1 MESSL
6 FNTGFLGG
14 SFLWFIG
21 QVADDSTWRENQNP
35 GKFEEISEMPAWGY
49 RYKVRI
55 IGHHDQDESDV
66 TAEELPWAQVMY
78 PVTAGSGQGGS
89 YQSPAIK
96 QGMFVFGFF
105 LDGKDQQTP
114 IIMGCLGNNAKTK
127 LERKT
132 GTEGSGGK
140 NFTPQSFYSKNRDE
154 EPVEQK
160 HLKDGDLA
168 PKQAGNRAFS
178 SPSKSN
184 VTVEASDANNIKT
197 IADRKKYDTL
207 TEKHSLGCPNPD
219 TQSDTKN
226 MQTVIS
232 TLTKTIESFQQSLTD
247 ADAAAGL
254 PILKNDKNIDK
265 AIDSASKEMAKFM
278 KGTMNKLQQ
287 FTTKEFNEKL
297 APMENLAPPSHALEL
312 LNKKVEGLEK
322 IACMFNGMAGLALA
336 GLIAAALKRAFNR
349 KKKRAEEAAAI
360 NSVSNAGVV
369 NATLA
374 AGIGTDGLVG
384 TDAVVGGTDTLTGTI
399 GSRVSRVGVTSSQT
413 IPSTPVLDTPGA
425 ADVPPPTADGF
436 YRPTPLCETEEIVGE
451 VLGGTINTIMSGFD
465 SAIGPV
471 IDEIQNS
478 LGGSSTETGSENI
491 GTIDHAINENNVL
504 SSLSSGALILSFS
517 QSVADQAG
525 IDPNKVGDSNRYW
538 ADGNYGR
545 GLTGFIDAAGQ
556 NTPDNQQLIA
566 NALSLIDDRSNP
578 TGIAAGLTLASNI
591 LGVNQNLLGGIG
603 LAFAAIRSGGIPD
616 LISAVGGLA
625 AFNPRILNAVVGGG
639 AALGGGALAGGIG
652 LGALGGMSFDIA
664 SALNFV
670 NSITKIFNCDPDPE
684 CSPNDEH
691 TMQSG
696 GGSAGRPST
705 SSIADSAKNI
715 SASVGERK
723 SYGTS
728 VEKLSSSKKG
738 VTINKKFAKPKTRT
752 QDLTNLVG
760 YVNGQ
765 PYYGDFH
772 IHEREDGSI
781 VKMVGIAHTTTPHEI
796 IYDTV
801 QESLD

>member
-1 MESSL
+1 MESSSL
-6 FNTGFLGG
+6 FNPGFLGG
-14 SFLWFIG
+14 SFYWFIG

-35 GKFEEISEMPAWGY
+35 GKFEEVSEMPAWGY

-55 IGHHDQDESDV
+55 IGHHDQEESDV

-78 PVTAGSGQGGS
+78 PVTAGTGHGGS

-96 QGMFVFGFF
+96 QGSFVFGFF

-127 LERKT
+127 LERKQ
-132 GTEGSGGK
+132 GTEAGGGK
-140 NFTPQSFYSKNRDE
+140 NFTPISFFSKMIKE

-168 PKQAGNRAFS
+168 PKQAGNEAYS
-178 SPSKSN
+178 SPSKEN
-184 VTVEASDANNIKT
+184 VTIESSDANNIKT
-197 IADRKKYDTL
+197 TADRKKYNTL
-207 TEKHSLGCPNPD
+207 VEKHALACPNPD

-226 MQTVIS
+226 IQTVIS
-232 TLTKTIESFQQSLTD
+232 TLTSKIEEFQKSLVD
-247 ADAAAGL
+247 ADLAAGL

-265 AIDSASKEMAKFM
+265 AIEDASQEMSKYM

-297 APMENLAPPSHALEL
+297 APIENLAPPSHTLEL
-312 LNKKVEGLEK
+312 LKKKVEGLEK
-322 IACMFNGMAGLALA
+322 IACLFNGLAGLALA
-336 GLIAAALKRAFNR
+336 GLIAAALRRAFNR
-349 KKKRAEEAAAI
+349 KKKKAEEAAENIAI
-360 NSVSNAGVV
+360 SEAGV
-369 NATLA
+369 
-374 AGIGTDGLVG
+374 AGVSTSLV
-384 TDAVVGGTDTLTGTI
+384 T
-399 GSRVSRVGVTSSQT
+399 
-413 IPSTPVLDTPGA
+413 PSTPTLDTPGST
-425 ADVPPPTADGF
+425 DVPPPVPDGF
-436 YRPTPLCETEEIVGE
+436 YRPTPLCETEEIIGE

-478 LGGSSTETGSENI
+478 LGGSSTETGSENT
-491 GTIDHAINENNVL
+491 GTVDHAINENNVL
-504 SSLSSGALILSFS
+504 SALSSGDLILSFS
-517 QSVADQAG
+517 QTIADQSGA
-525 IDPNKVGDSNRYW
+525 DPTKIGGANRFW

-545 GLTGFIDAAGQ
+545 GLVGFIDIVGQ

-566 NALSLIDDRSNP
+566 DALSLIDDKSNP
-578 TGIAAGLTLASNI
+578 DGIAAGLVLVSNI
-591 LGVNQNLLGGIG
+591 IGVNENLLTGIG
-603 LAFAAIRSGGIPD
+603 NAFQAIRTGNIPN
-616 LISAVGGLA
+616 LISASGSLA
-625 AFNPRILNAVVGGG
+625 SFSPRILSAIAGRG
-639 AALGGGALAGGIG
+639 ASLAGIIPGGLG
-652 LGALGGMSFDIA
+652 LGALGGMNFDIT
-664 SALNFV
+664 SALGFV

-696 GGSAGRPST
+696 GGSTDKPST
-705 SSIADSAKNI
+705 SSVAESAKNV
-715 SASVGERK
+715 SESVGERR
-723 SYGTS
+723 SYGTR
-728 VEKLSSSKKG
+728 VEKLSSSKQG
-738 VTINKKFAKPKTRT
+738 VTIKKVFAKPKSRT

-765 PYYGDFH
+765 PYYGPFH
-772 IHEREDGSI
+772 IHERDDGRV

>member
-1 MESSL
+1 MESSSL
-6 FNTGFLGG
+6 FNPGFLGG
-14 SFLWFIG
+14 SFYWFIG
-21 QVADDSTWRENQNP
+21 QVADDSTWRENQNS
-35 GKFEEISEMPAWGY
+35 GKFEEVSEMPAWGY

-55 IGHHDQDESDV
+55 IGHHDQEESDV

-78 PVTAGSGQGGS
+78 PVTAGTGHGGS

-96 QGMFVFGFF
+96 QGSFVFGFF

-127 LERKT
+127 LERKQ
-132 GTEGSGGK
+132 GTEAGGGK
-140 NFTPQSFYSKNRDE
+140 NFTPVSFFSKMIKE

-168 PKQAGNRAFS
+168 PKQAGNDAYS
-178 SPSKSN
+178 SPSKEN
-184 VTVEASDANNIKT
+184 VTMESSDANNIKST
-197 IADRKKYDTL
+197 ADRKKYNTL
-207 TEKHSLGCPNPD
+207 VEKHALACPNPD

-226 MQTVIS
+226 IQTVIS
-232 TLTKTIESFQQSLTD
+232 TLTSKIEEFQKSLVD
-247 ADAAAGL
+247 ADLAAGL

-265 AIDSASKEMAKFM
+265 AIEDASQEMSKYM

-297 APMENLAPPSHALEL
+297 APIENLAPPSHTLEL
-312 LNKKVEGLEK
+312 LKKKVEGLEK
-322 IACMFNGMAGLALA
+322 IACLFNGLAGLALA
-336 GLIAAALKRAFNR
+336 GLIAAALRKAFNR
-349 KKKRAEEAAAI
+349 KKKKAEEAAENIAI
-360 NSVSNAGVV
+360 SEAGV
-369 NATLA
+369 
-374 AGIGTDGLVG
+374 AGVSTSLV
-384 TDAVVGGTDTLTGTI
+384 TP
-399 GSRVSRVGVTSSQT
+399 S
-413 IPSTPVLDTPGA
+413 IPTLDTPGA
-425 ADVPPPTADGF
+425 TDVPPPVPDGF
-436 YRPTPLCETEEIVGE
+436 YRPTPLCETEEIIGE

-478 LGGSSTETGSENI
+478 LGGSSTETGSENT
-491 GTIDHAINENNVL
+491 GTVDHAINENNVL
-504 SSLSSGALILSFS
+504 SALSSGDLILSFS
-517 QSVADQAG
+517 QTIADQSG
-525 IDPNKVGDSNRYW
+525 VDPTKIGGANRFW

-545 GLTGFIDAAGQ
+545 GLVGFIDIVGQ

-566 NALSLIDDRSNP
+566 DALSLIDDKSNP
-578 TGIAAGLTLASNI
+578 DGIAAGLVLVSNI
-591 LGVNQNLLGGIG
+591 IGVNENLLTGIG
-603 LAFAAIRSGGIPD
+603 NAFQAIRTGNIPN
-616 LISAVGGLA
+616 LISASGSLA
-625 AFNPRILNAVVGGG
+625 SFSPRILSAIAGRG
-639 AALGGGALAGGIG
+639 ASLAGVIPGGLG
-652 LGALGGMSFDIA
+652 LGALGGMNFDIT
-664 SALNFV
+664 SALGFV

-696 GGSAGRPST
+696 GGSTDKPST
-705 SSIADSAKNI
+705 SSVAESAKNV
-715 SASVGERK
+715 SESVGERR
-723 SYGTS
+723 SYGTR
-728 VEKLSSSKKG
+728 VEKLSSSKQG
-738 VTINKKFAKPKTRT
+738 VTIKKVFAKPKSRT

-765 PYYGDFH
+765 PYYGPFH
-772 IHEREDGSI
+772 IHERDDGRV

>member
-1 MESSL
+1 MESSSL
-6 FNTGFLGG
+6 FNPGFLGG
-14 SFLWFIG
+14 SFYWFIG
-21 QVADDSTWRENQNP
+21 QIADDSTWRENQNP

-140 NFTPQSFYSKNRDE
+140 NFTPQSFYSKNQDE
-154 EPVEQK
+154 EPEPQK

-247 ADAAAGL
+247 ADAAVGL
-254 PILKNDKNIDK
+254 PILKNDKNVDK
-265 AIDSASKEMAKFM
+265 AIENASQEMAKFM

-297 APMENLAPPSHALEL
+297 APMENLAPPSHSLEL

-336 GLIAAALKRAFNR
+336 GLIAAALRRAFNR
-349 KKKRAEEAAAI
+349 KKKKAEEAAAI

-399 GSRVSRVGVTSSQT
+399 GSRVGITSSQT

-425 ADVPPPTADGF
+425 TDVPPPTADGF

-451 VLGGTINTIMSGFD
+451 VMGGTINTIMSGFD

-525 IDPNKVGDSNRYW
+525 IDPNSVGDSNRYW

-603 LAFAAIRSGGIPD
+603 LAFAAIRGGGIPD

-625 AFNPRILNAVVGGG
+625 AFNPRILNAVAGGG

-664 SALNFV
+664 TALTFV
-670 NSITKIFNCDPDPE
+670 NSITKIFDCDPEPE

-696 GGSAGRPST
+696 GGSAGRPNT
-705 SSIADSAKNI
+705 SSIAESAKNI
-715 SASVGERK
+715 SGTVGERK
-723 SYGTS
+723 SYGTGI
-728 VEKLSSSKKG
+728 EKLSSSKEG
-738 VTINKKFAKPKTRT
+738 VKIKKTFAKPKTRT

-765 PYYGDFH
+765 PYYGPFH
-772 IHEREDGSI
+772 IHEREDGRV

>member
-6 FNTGFLGG
+6 FNPGFLGG
-14 SFLWFIG
+14 SFYWFIG
-21 QVADDSTWRENQNP
+21 QVADDSTWRKNQNP
-35 GKFEEISEMPAWGY
+35 EKFEKVEEMPAWGY

-55 IGHHDQDESDV
+55 IGSHDQDEADV
-66 TAEELPWAQVMY
+66 SAEQLPWAQVMY
-78 PVTAGSGQGGS
+78 PVTAGTGHGGS
-89 YQSPAIK
+89 YQTPAIR
-96 QGMFVFGFF
+96 QGSFVFGFF

-127 LERKT
+127 LERKM

-140 NFTPQSFYSKNRDE
+140 NFTPVSFYSKMQEE

-160 HLKDGDLA
+160 HLKDGDLS
-168 PKQAGNRAFS
+168 PKQGGNDAYS
-178 SPSKSN
+178 SPSKGN
-184 VTVEASDANNIKT
+184 VTQESSDANNLKT
-197 IADRKKYDTL
+197 TADEKKDQVL
-207 TEKHSLGCPNPD
+207 EEKHSLACPNPD

-232 TLTKTIESFQQSLTD
+232 TLTKTIESFQKSLAD

-265 AIDSASKEMAKFM
+265 AIESASEEMAKIM

-297 APMENLAPPSHALEL
+297 APIEHLAPPSHALDVL
-312 LNKKVEGLEK
+312 QKKVEGLEK
-322 IACMFNGMAGLALA
+322 IACMFNGLAGLALVA
-336 GLIAAALKRAFNR
+336 LIAAALKKAFNR
-349 KKKRAEEAAAI
+349 KKKKAEEAAAHT
-360 NSVSNAGVV
+360 SVSEAGVV
-369 NATLA
+369 NATLE
-374 AGIGTDGLVG
+374 AGIEPEDVAG
-384 TDAVVGGTDTLTGTI
+384 TDAVVGATDTITGTT
-399 GSRVSRVGVTSSQT
+399 GSRVGITSSQT

-425 ADVPPPTADGF
+425 TDVPPPTRDGF

-478 LGGSSTETGSENI
+478 LGGTSTETGSENA

-504 SSLSSGALILSFS
+504 SSLSSGGLILSFS
-517 QSVADQAG
+517 QTVADQAG
-525 IDPNKVGDSNRYW
+525 IDPNSVGNPNR
-538 ADGNYGR
+538 DFVNGNYGR
-545 GLTGFIDAAGQ
+545 GLVGFIDAAGQ

-566 NALSLIDDRSNP
+566 EALSLIDDKSNP
-578 TGIAAGLTLASNI
+578 TGIAAGLSLASNI
-591 LGVNQNLLGGIG
+591 LGVNQNLLAGIG
-603 LAFAAIRSGGIPD
+603 LAFGAIRSGAIPD
-616 LISAVGGLA
+616 LISASGGLA
-625 AFNPRILNAVVGGG
+625 AFNPRILNAIAGGG
-639 AALGGGALAGGIG
+639 AALGGGIAGGLG
-652 LGALGGMSFDIA
+652 LGALGGMSFDIS

-670 NSITKIFNCDPDPE
+670 NSITKIFNCDPEPE

-696 GGSAGRPST
+696 GGSAGKPNS
-705 SSIADSAKNI
+705 SSIAESAKHT
-715 SASVGERK
+715 SESVKETK
-723 SYGTS
+723 SYETS
-728 VEKLSSSKKG
+728 IEKLSSSEEG
-738 VTINKKFAKPKTRT
+738 VTIKKAFAKPKSRT

-765 PYYGDFH
+765 PYYGPFH
-772 IHEREDGSI
+772 SHEREDGKV
-781 VKMVGIAHTTTPHEI
+781 VKMVGIAHTITPHEI

>member
-1 MESSL
+1 MEGGSL
-6 FNTGFLGG
+6 FNPGFLGS
-14 SFLWFIG
+14 SFHWFIG
-21 QVADDSTWRENQNP
+21 QIADDSTWRENQNP
-35 GKFEEISEMPAWGY
+35 SKFDKVEDIPAWGY

-55 IGHHDQDESDV
+55 VGQHEQEESDV
-66 TAEELPWAQVMY
+66 SAEELPWAQVMY
-78 PVTAGSGQGGS
+78 PVTAGNGIGGS
-89 YQSPAIK
+89 FMTPALK

-105 LDGKDQQTP
+105 LDGKDEQTP

-127 LERKT
+127 LERKM

-140 NFTPQSFYSKNRDE
+140 NFVPQSFHS
-154 EPVEQK
+154 VQQK
-160 HLKDGDLA
+160 ISDFKDRVLKDGDFA
-168 PKQAGNRAFS
+168 PKQAGNEAYN
-178 SPSKSN
+178 SPSDSN
-184 VTVEASDANNIKT
+184 VSAESSDANNLYRVSDERT
-197 IADRKKYDTL
+197 SYVLEEPHAL
-207 TEKHSLGCPNPD
+207 ACPNPD
-219 TQSDTKN
+219 TKTDTKN
-226 MQTVIS
+226 IQTVIQK
-232 TLTKTIESFQQSLTD
+232 LTEKIEKFQQSLLD
-247 ADAAAGL
+247 ADKAAGL
-254 PILKNDKNIDK
+254 PVLEINKDIDE
-265 AIDSASKEMAKFM
+265 AIEKASKEMSKYM
-278 KGTMNKLQQ
+278 KGIMNQVQQ
-287 FTTKEFNEKL
+287 FTTKEYNEKL
-297 APMENLAPPSHALEL
+297 ASMENLAPPSHTLEL

-336 GLIAAALKRAFNR
+336 GLIAAALKKAFNR
-349 KKKRAEEAAAI
+349 KKKKAEDAAA
-360 NSVSNAGVV
+360 NAATSEAGVV
-369 NATLA
+369 GVNTS
-374 AGIGTDGLVG
+374 LV
-384 TDAVVGGTDTLTGTI
+384 
-399 GSRVSRVGVTSSQT
+399 
-413 IPSTPVLDTPGA
+413 IPSVPTLDTPGSEN
-425 ADVPPPTADGF
+425 VPPPSADGF
-436 YRPTPLCETEEIVGE
+436 YRPTPLCETEEIIGE
-451 VLGGTINTIMSGFD
+451 VLGGTINTILQGFD

-478 LGGSSTETGSENI
+478 LGGSSTETGSENV

-525 IDPNKVGDSNRYW
+525 IDPNSVGDSNRYW

-566 NALSLIDDRSNP
+566 NALSLIDDKSNP
-578 TGIAAGLTLASNI
+578 TGIAEGLALTSNV
-591 LGVNQNLLGGIG
+591 LGVNQNLLLGIG

-616 LISAVGGLA
+616 LISSVGNLA

-705 SSIADSAKNI
+705 SSIAESARNI
-715 SASVGERK
+715 SGSVKERK
-723 SYGTS
+723 SYGTGI
-728 VEKLSSSKKG
+728 EKLNSSKEG
-738 VTINKKFAKPKTRT
+738 VKIKKKFAKPKTRT

-765 PYYGDFH
+765 PYYGPFH
-772 IHEREDGSI
+772 IHEREDGRV

>member
-1 MESSL
+1 MESSSL
-6 FNTGFLGG
+6 FNPGFLGG
-14 SFLWFIG
+14 SFYWFIG

-35 GKFEEISEMPAWGY
+35 GKFEEVSEMPAWGY

-78 PVTAGSGQGGS
+78 PVTAGTGHGGS

-96 QGMFVFGFF
+96 QGSFVFGFF

-127 LERKT
+127 LERRQ

-140 NFTPQSFYSKNRDE
+140 NFTPISFFSKMIEE

-168 PKQAGNRAFS
+168 PKQAGNDAYS
-178 SPSKSN
+178 SPSKEN
-184 VTVEASDANNIKT
+184 VTMESSDANNIKT
-197 IADRKKYDTL
+197 IADRKKYGTL
-207 TEKHSLGCPNPD
+207 VEKHALACPNPD

-226 MQTVIS
+226 IQTVIS
-232 TLTKTIESFQQSLTD
+232 TLTSKIEEFQNSLRD
-247 ADAAAGL
+247 ADLAAGL
-254 PILKNDKNIDK
+254 PILQNNKDIDA
-265 AIDSASKEMAKFM
+265 AIEGASEEMAKYM

-297 APMENLAPPSHALEL
+297 APLENLAPPSHALEL
-312 LNKKVEGLEK
+312 LKKKVEGLEK
-322 IACMFNGMAGLALA
+322 IACMFNGIAGLALA
-336 GLIAAALKRAFNR
+336 GLIAAALRRAFNR
-349 KKKRAEEAAAI
+349 KKKKAEQAASNA
-360 NSVSNAGVV
+360 SVSDAGVV
-369 NATLA
+369 NAQLEP
-374 AGIGTDGLVG
+374 GT
-384 TDAVVGGTDTLTGTI
+384 
-399 GSRVSRVGVTSSQT
+399 VGVTTSAV
-413 IPSTPVLDTPGA
+413 IPSVPILDTPGSS
-425 ADVPPPTADGF
+425 DVPPPTADGF
-436 YRPTPLCETEEIVGE
+436 YRPTPLCETEEIIGE

-478 LGGSSTETGSENI
+478 LGGTSTETGSENE

-504 SSLSSGALILSFS
+504 SALSSGGLILSFS
-517 QSVADQAG
+517 QTIADQSGA
-525 IDPNKVGDSNRYW
+525 DPSKIGGANRFW

-545 GLTGFIDAAGQ
+545 GLLGFIDVVGQ

-566 NALSLIDDRSNP
+566 DALSLIDDTSNP
-578 TGIAAGLTLASNI
+578 DGIAAGFLLVSNI
-591 LGVNQNLLGGIG
+591 IGVNENLLTGIG
-603 LAFAAIRSGGIPD
+603 NAFQAIRTGDIPS
-616 LISAVGGLA
+616 LISAAGGLA
-625 AFNPRILNAVVGGG
+625 SFSPRILSAIAGGG
-639 AALGGGALAGGIG
+639 ASLAGGIPSGLG
-652 LGALGGMSFDIA
+652 LGALGGMNFDIV

-696 GGSAGRPST
+696 GGSTGKPSV
-705 SSIADSAKNI
+705 SSVADSAKNT
-715 SASVGERK
+715 SQSVGERR
-723 SYGTS
+723 SYGTR
-728 VEKLSSSKKG
+728 VEKLSSSKQG
-738 VTINKKFAKPKTRT
+738 VTIKKAFAKPESRKT
-752 QDLTNLVG
+752 DLTNLVG
-760 YVNGQ
+760 YINGQ
-765 PYYGDFH
+765 PYYGPFH
-772 IHEREDGSI
+772 VHEREDGSV
-781 VKMVGIAHTTTPHEI
+781 VKMVGIAHTTTPHDI

-801 QESLD
+801 QESLG

>member
-1 MESSL
+1 
-6 FNTGFLGG
+6 
-14 SFLWFIG
+14 
-21 QVADDSTWRENQNP
+21 
-35 GKFEEISEMPAWGY
+35 
-49 RYKVRI
+49 
-55 IGHHDQDESDV
+55 
-66 TAEELPWAQVMY
+66 MY
-78 PVTAGSGQGGS
+78 PVTSGSGQGGS
-89 YQSPAIK
+89 YQSPALK

-140 NFTPQSFYSKNRDE
+140 NFTPQSFYSKNQDE
-154 EPVEQK
+154 EPEPQK

-168 PKQAGNRAFS
+168 PKQGGN
-178 SPSKSN
+178 N
-184 VTVEASDANNIKT
+184 VTIEASDANNIKT
-197 IADRKKYDTL
+197 IADRKKYGTL
-207 TEKHSLGCPNPD
+207 IEKHPLACPNPD

-226 MQTVIS
+226 IQTVIS
-232 TLTKTIESFQQSLTD
+232 TLTNTIESFQQSLTD
-247 ADAAAGL
+247 ADAAVGL

-265 AIDSASKEMAKFM
+265 AIENASEEMAKYM

-297 APMENLAPPSHALEL
+297 APMENLAPPSHSLEL

-336 GLIAAALKRAFNR
+336 GLIAAALRRAFNR
-349 KKKRAEEAAAI
+349 KKRRAEEAAA
-360 NSVSNAGVV
+360 NSSVSNAGVV

-374 AGIGTDGLVG
+374 AGIGTDGLIG

-399 GSRVSRVGVTSSQT
+399 GSRVGITSSQT

-425 ADVPPPTADGF
+425 TDVPPPTADGF

-451 VLGGTINTIMSGFD
+451 VMGGTINTIMSGFD
-465 SAIGPV
+465 GAIGPV

-478 LGGSSTETGSENI
+478 LGGSSTETGSENV

-525 IDPNKVGDSNRYW
+525 IDPNNVGNSNRYW
-538 ADGNYGR
+538 ADGNYGL
-545 GLTGFIDAAGQ
+545 GLVGFIDAADQ

-566 NALSLIDDRSNP
+566 QALSLIDDRSNP

-603 LAFAAIRSGGIPD
+603 LAFAAIRGGGIPD

-625 AFNPRILNAVVGGG
+625 AFNPRILNAVAGGG
-639 AALGGGALAGGIG
+639 AALGGGALASGIG

-670 NSITKIFNCDPDPE
+670 NSITKIFNCDPEPE

-705 SSIADSAKNI
+705 SSIAESAKNSSLSI
-715 SASVGERK
+715 KEKK

-728 VEKLSSSKKG
+728 VEKLSSSKEG
-738 VTINKKFAKPKTRT
+738 VKIKKTFAKPR
-752 QDLTNLVG
+752 
-760 YVNGQ
+760 
-765 PYYGDFH
+765 
-772 IHEREDGSI
+772 RSR
-781 VKMVGIAHTTTPHEI
+781 
-796 IYDTV
+796 
-801 QESLD
+801 